1 MLEVWEE
8 DAGKRIEP
16 GGCVVF
22 LKKSEDCVRFRG
34 GSDGFLRG
42 VLEGLGAGGNMD
54 LYGLRG
60 VEDTDGRPSGAGLI
74 YEGGNESSA

>member
-1 MLEVWEE
+1 MRLREIQGRERWV
-8 DAGKRIEP
+8 
-16 GGCVVF
+16 
-22 LKKSEDCVRFRG
+22 
-34 GSDGFLRG
+34 LRG